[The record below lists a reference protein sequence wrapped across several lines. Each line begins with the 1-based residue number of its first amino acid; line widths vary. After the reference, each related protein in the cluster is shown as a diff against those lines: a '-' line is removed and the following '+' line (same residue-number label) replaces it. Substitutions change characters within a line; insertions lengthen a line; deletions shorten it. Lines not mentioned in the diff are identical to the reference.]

1 MGLKHSTSS
10 EANRIMCKIHRKKLE
25 QTAENG
31 PWRKHLRQI
40 WNAPS
45 LLGGLPRLAMK
56 PLHETVT
63 SGRSTKFIWFYWVL
77 KVASYAESPC
87 LLVKSCWIIA
97 RVFPNHNKQ
106 LPTWTIREL
115 HVQRIRWIQRAPL
128 ALLQLNTL
136 CDVPGEPCTKQGCCS
151 ERVSQLIGIIPI
163 ISIYLYIYICISGW
177 WFQPLWKI
185 LVSWDDYPQYMEK

>member
-10 EANRIMCKIHRKKLE
+10 EAKRIMCKIHRKKLE

-106 LPTWTIREL
+106 LPTWTCKESGEFNV
-115 HVQRIRWIQRAPL
+115 HRWRCYSSTPFVMYPVSHAQNKAAVR
-128 ALLQLNTL
+128 N
-136 CDVPGEPCTKQGCCS
+136 GC
-151 ERVSQLIGIIPI
+151 P
-163 ISIYLYIYICISGW
+163 
-177 WFQPLWKI
+177 
-185 LVSWDDYPQYMEK
+185 SWLG